1 MNGYDP
7 LAVAFYD
14 IAHEGAQIRAIAGA
28 IESSID
34 PIPDAFGVTRPGL
47 ASLAG
52 VRARSIILLCAD
64 DLSTKC
70 AQLAVTMS
78 QPLAVPLVV
87 TDSLPGY
94 IGALDVL
101 IVLSEKGEDHAIARA
116 MSHAV
121 TRGVP
126 TILVAPGECPLAT
139 NAPNRAI
146 IVPHLPNSVGPSP
159 MRGLCAVL
167 AVLELADFDA
177 LLVVQKLHDWAAA
190 VDEELESCS
199 PERDQVVNPARQL
212 SQLTGTIVHSA
223 LHPIGRAVADVVA
236 TLWTMNGRVGSVL
249 SMPELIQA
257 QRNFPQAQTDIFY
270 DPLLDPRPGLL
281 PLKAVVWCA
290 PDNQPPGPPGSVS
303 VTMSSPLAPSSV
315 LRLLTRAFAATA
327 FFSVDSADSAEY

>member
-34 PIPDAFGVTRPGL
+34 PVPDAFGVIRPGL

-52 VRARSIILLCAD
+52 VRARSIVLLCAD
-64 DLSTKC
+64 DLSAKC
-70 AQLAVTMS
+70 AQLAVAMA

-101 IVLSEKGEDHAIARA
+101 IVLSEKGEDQAIARA

-126 TILVAPGECPLAT
+126 TVLVAPGESPLAT

-146 IVPHLPNSVGPSP
+146 IIPHLPNSVGPSP
-159 MRGLCAVL
+159 MRGLCSIL
-167 AVLELADFDA
+167 AVLELADLDV
-177 LLVVQKLHDWAAA
+177 LLVVQKLHDWAAG

-199 PERDQVVNPARQL
+199 PERDHMVNPARQL
-212 SQLTGTIVHSA
+212 AQLNGTLVHSA
-223 LHPIGRAVADVVA
+223 LHPVGRGVADLAA
-236 TLWTMNGRVGSVL
+236 TLWAMNGRGGSVL
-249 SMPELIQA
+249 SMPELMYA
-257 QRNFPQAQTDIFY
+257 QRNFPQAQPDIFY
-270 DPLLDPRPGLL
+270 DPLLDPSPGLL

-290 PDNQPPGPPGSVS
+290 PDNQPPGPPGSFS
-303 VTMSSPLAPSSV
+303 VTISSPLAPSSV
-315 LRLLTRAFAATA
+315 LRLVTRAFAATA
-327 FFSVDSADSAEY
+327 FFSFDSTDSADY